1 MKNLCKPEPV
11 NSELDTDELNE
22 KILENL
28 VEQIAVFIENGDIP
42 NDAWEKALDELAE
55 RGKSDFQHDQ
65 VEIKG

>member
-1 MKNLCKPEPV
+1 MRNSCKPEPA
-11 NSELDTDELNE
+11 NSDLNEEELNE

-42 NDAWEKALDELAE
+42 NEAWEKALDELAE